1 MNFPYISPSFNFI
14 SREKRDSVKEGRF
27 FRDIRLEKFSCEDV
41 LFQIFDILYRVL
53 GLLQSIDGT
62 KQENDNSEYEL

>member
-1 MNFPYISPSFNFI
+1 M
-14 SREKRDSVKEGRF
+14 KRLF

-41 LFQIFDILYRVL
+41 LFQIFDTFYRVL